1 MKKLISLLAVSGLF
15 LAACQ
20 EESKPAEPEAEKAET
35 VEEAPAEEKQTDE
48 ETKEEEAPAEETADT
63 DREITLNEPFKL
75 KNSTITIT
83 GFELAKGFEGG
94 DVLKVTYNWTND
106 ADEATAPLF
115 SVLFKGFQDNV
126 QVTSADFVE
135 GGNYEQGQK
144 EVKPGGSIEGAEEF
158 MGIDDL
164 SKPYILEVEEAFS
177 FSNEDPFTITLDL
190 NNLP

>member
-1 MKKLISLLAVSGLF
+1 MKKLLTALAVSGLF
-15 LAACQ
+15 LAACA
-20 EESKPAEPEAEKAET
+20 EESKPAEPETEKAET
-35 VEEAPAEEKQTDE
+35 VEEQPVEEAPAEET
-48 ETKEEEAPAEETADT
+48 EEEAPAEETADT

-106 ADEATAPLF
+106 ADEGTAPLF
-115 SVLFKGFQDNV
+115 SVVFKGFQDNV

>member
-1 MKKLISLLAVSGLF
+1 MKKLLTALAVSGLF
-15 LAACQ
+15 LAACA
-20 EESKPAEPEAEKAET
+20 EESKPETEPVEEKPA
-35 VEEAPAEEKQTDE
+35 EEAPVE
-48 ETKEEEAPAEETADT
+48 ETKEEAPVEEEQPAEAENT

-190 NNLP
+190 NNL

>member
-1 MKKLISLLAVSGLF
+1 MKKLLTALAVSGLF
-15 LAACQ
+15 LAACA
-20 EESKPAEPEAEKAET
+20 EESKPAEPETEKAET
-35 VEEAPAEEKQTDE
+35 VEEQPVEEAPAEEAK
-48 ETKEEEAPAEETADT
+48 EEAPAEETADT

-190 NNLP
+190 NNL

>member
-1 MKKLISLLAVSGLF
+1 MKKLLTALAVSGLF
-15 LAACQ
+15 LAACA
-20 EESKPAEPEAEKAET
+20 EESKPAEPETEKVET
-35 VEEAPAEEKQTDE
+35 VEEQPVEEAPAEEAK
-48 ETKEEEAPAEETADT
+48 EEAPAEETADT

-115 SVLFKGFQDNV
+115 SVMFKGFQDNV

>member
-1 MKKLISLLAVSGLF
+1 MKKLLTALAVSGLF
-15 LAACQ
+15 LAACA

-35 VEEAPAEEKQTDE
+35 VEETPAEETPAE

-135 GGNYEQGQK
+135 GGNYEQAQK

>member
-1 MKKLISLLAVSGLF
+1 MKKLLTALAVSGLF
-15 LAACQ
+15 LAACA
-20 EESKPAEPEAEKAET
+20 EESKPETEP
-35 VEEAPAEEKQTDE
+35 VE
-48 ETKEEEAPAEETADT
+48 ETKEEETPVEEEQTAEETKEEAPAEETADT

-83 GFELAKGFEGG
+83 GFELVKGFEGG
-94 DVLKVTYNWTND
+94 DILKVTYNWTND
-106 ADEATAPLF
+106 ADEATSPLF
-115 SVLFKGFQDNV
+115 SVMFKGFQDNV

>member
-1 MKKLISLLAVSGLF
+1 MKKLLTALTVSGLV
-15 LAACQ
+15 LAACA
-20 EESKPAEPEAEKAET
+20 EESKPAEPETEKAET
-35 VEEAPAEEKQTDE
+35 VEEQPVEEAPAEET
-48 ETKEEEAPAEETADT
+48 EEEAPAEETADT

-106 ADEATAPLF
+106 ADEGTAPLF
-115 SVLFKGFQDNV
+115 SVMFKGFQDNV